1 MFTCLPENAEQ
12 SCRWLYSNKA
22 FSFLYCKLRLT
33 LCSLLLAI
41 SLSLSLSLSLLPLQK
56 WRDEKLV
63 QVSEEVD
70 CTLPT
75 LAFNDKRLP
84 ANVIQ
89 ASCGTFTLPSPIQ
102 AQCWP
107 ILLAGRDLIGLAETG
122 SGKTLAFVLP
132 GLHQILQRW
141 GGKPPKWQQPM
152 VRSTFAALP

>member
-1 MFTCLPENAEQ
+1 M
-12 SCRWLYSNKA
+12 
-22 FSFLYCKLRLT
+22 
-33 LCSLLLAI
+33 
-41 SLSLSLSLSLLPLQK
+41 
-56 WRDEKLV
+56 
-63 QVSEEVD
+63 QVSEED
-70 CTLPT
+70 ACTLPT
-75 LAFNDKRLP
+75 LAFTDKRLP

-141 GGKPPKWQQPM
+141 GSKPPKWQQPM
-152 VRSTFAALP
+152 VSLIHRGCLECLIGGVLSIPMRTKQLNLYRRLRTRKRIARL

>member
-1 MFTCLPENAEQ
+1 MGLSP
-12 SCRWLYSNKA
+12 
-22 FSFLYCKLRLT
+22 
-33 LCSLLLAI
+33 LLLSQLYAWTQ
-41 SLSLSLSLSLLPLQK
+41 QK

-63 QVSEEVD
+63 QVSEELD

-84 ANVIQ
+84 ANVVK
-89 ASCGTFTLPSPIQ
+89 ASCSTFTQPSPIQ

-107 ILLAGRDLIGLAETG
+107 ILLANRDLIGLAETG

-152 VRSTFAALP
+152 VRKSSHISRKCERKLRGWQGILL